1 MNWKKILQLAIP
13 SIASFAAMTATG
25 TINLI
30 MVGQLGALAIA
41 IVGVSNIIMYNVWAL
56 FSGIGHTVN
65 YLVAQNFGSNNMK
78 KGVERTQ
85 LALYFCLAASVLTTL
100 TGLFASGPLLSLMG
114 ASTEFIKQGESYLT
128 IRFFAMIFS
137 IFTFVFHGFFRGIGD
152 AKTPMVTSII
162 GNVIMIFFTYT
173 LTYGNLGLPEI
184 GLAGAGWAVFIGEG
198 IIMLT
203 SAFVYFFQLHKKYNT
218 RSITAWNRTESKLL
232 FAESS
237 KLGIEEF
244 SKSIAMFVFTMFV
257 TRLGTNAL
265 AANEIALSVMS
276 FGFMPAFAFGAT
288 ATILVGQEVGR
299 ANPLGARRLGTETAI
314 LGSIF
319 ILLLGL
325 LEFIFAEAIVNMY
338 TTDPNVSHLAA
349 TLIKISAFWQI
360 FDALFN
366 FYAGGLRG
374 IGDTSFLLKA
384 SVLTG
389 WFVFIPLTYVFTFM
403 LGLKS
408 IGAWIAL
415 YTFLMVLGATLM
427 IRFYRTDWINIEM
440 KSVEES
446 AAADNGEKSIETI

>member
-65 YLVAQNFGSNNMK
+65 YLVAQNFGSHEMK
-78 KGVERTQ
+78 KAVERTQ
-85 LALYFCLAASVLTTL
+85 LALYFCLIASILIIC
-100 TGLFASGPLLSLMG
+100 TGLLASKDILSLME
-114 ASTEFIKQGESYLT
+114 ASDDFVKQGKEYLT
-128 IRFFAMIFS
+128 IRFLAMVFS

-152 AKTPMVTSII
+152 AKTPMITSIA
-162 GNVIMIFFTYT
+162 GNAIMVFFTYA
-173 LTYGNLGLPEI
+173 LTYGNFGLPEI

-198 IIMLT
+198 VIMLS
-203 SAFVYFFQLHKKYNT
+203 SAFVYFGTLHKTYNT
-218 RSITAWNRTESKLL
+218 RSKAVWNRNESKLI

-244 SKSIAMFVFTMFV
+244 SKSIAMFVFTIFV
-257 TRLGTNAL
+257 ARLGTNAL
-265 AANEIALSVMS
+265 AANELALSVMS

-299 ANPLGARRLGTETAI
+299 SNPLQAKRLGSETAI
-314 LGSIF
+314 IGSIF
-319 ILLLGL
+319 IFILGT
-325 LEFIFAEAIVNMY
+325 LEFIFADSIVGMY
-338 TTDPNVSHLAA
+338 TKDEDVANLAA

-384 SVLTG
+384 SVFTG
-389 WFVFIPLTYVFTFM
+389 WFVFIPLTYLFTFV

-408 IGAWIAL
+408 IGAWMAL
-415 YTFLMVLGATLM
+415 YTFLMVLGLTLM
-427 IRFYRTDWINIEM
+427 VRFYRTDWLHVSI
-440 KSVEES
+440 KSGHEP
-446 AAADNGEKSIETI
+446 AADPQDKTVEPIG